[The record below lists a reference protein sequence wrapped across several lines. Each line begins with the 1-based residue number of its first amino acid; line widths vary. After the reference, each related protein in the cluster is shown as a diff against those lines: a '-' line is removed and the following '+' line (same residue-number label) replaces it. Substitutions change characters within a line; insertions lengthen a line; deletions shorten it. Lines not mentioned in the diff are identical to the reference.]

1 MSRFNVSQS
10 LPCLLGF
17 GDYLEMKNTTCIGK
31 FSFVVNMRNKLAT
44 LLEIKM
50 QENLFILTPDV
61 NIATF
66 FFSSISSTSSLVLDF
81 PARKI
86 SKMMTYSPHWF
97 LLHTDVAVQTP
108 VWMWTVALMMAFIGY
123 HRNNRT
129 NTGNFCRFQVTFQH
143 VGPKFVANL
152 QIMFSSSE
160 IRHELHNEVRKFISM
175 FELLL

>member
-1 MSRFNVSQS
+1 VSRFNVSQS

-86 SKMMTYSPHWF
+86 SKMMTYSPH
-97 LLHTDVAVQTP
+97 
-108 VWMWTVALMMAFIGY
+108 
-123 HRNNRT
+123 
-129 NTGNFCRFQVTFQH
+129 
-143 VGPKFVANL
+143 
-152 QIMFSSSE
+152 
-160 IRHELHNEVRKFISM
+160 
-175 FELLL
+175 